1 MKFECIILATTLAGG
16 SARRLGKTRRLREDT
31 FIFDTVADGAAQ
43 ATTANNSNKV
53 GTSCSTDD
61 RWVKFINDDQ
71 DYIDIATTKWHSGGY
86 RMDCVDKGSHTGWQ
100 CWATCSPVRCYFV
113 SFSLFS
119 SWRYCACSHILVPFV
134 FHKFPNPNFMEWN
147 YFTFEAKV
155 RGTFDSICKPT
166 IVLLKRWPS
175 YSSNVLALEG
185 KYVDGGS
192 LSDTKWSRVVIPMA
206 DFATAEWPK
215 VDGVKDIYFR

>member
-1 MKFECIILATTLAGG
+1 
-16 SARRLGKTRRLREDT
+16 
-31 FIFDTVADGAAQ
+31 
-43 ATTANNSNKV
+43 
-53 GTSCSTDD
+53 
-61 RWVKFINDDQ
+61 
-71 DYIDIATTKWHSGGY
+71 
-86 RMDCVDKGSHTGWQ
+86 
-100 CWATCSPVRCYFV
+100 
-113 SFSLFS
+113 
-119 SWRYCACSHILVPFV
+119 
-134 FHKFPNPNFMEWN
+134 MEWN

-155 RGTFDSICKPT
+155 GGIFDSICKPT

-206 DFATAEWPK
+206 DFATAEWPN